1 MSQKQKFKI
10 FIEGKKEGLLKKLV
24 SNTSIQEL
32 RELLK
37 NDITDEHFFVDE
49 ENCKIPKEEEKDFS
63 IHEISSNG
71 NKIYIKKNSNK
82 IFLFLEQNK
91 FDEINA
97 SEDTN
102 LNDLRN
108 LSNKMNDNFIFIQNE
123 ENEQELE
130 IKQNEE
136 EDFQVKDIIKNGI
149 IKIKNKNVL
158 HNSQNII
165 IENND
170 DSKKEIIEDM
180 DKIKKIK

>member
-1 MSQKQKFKI
+1 
-10 FIEGKKEGLLKKLV
+10 
-24 SNTSIQEL
+24 
-32 RELLK
+32 
-37 NDITDEHFFVDE
+37 
-49 ENCKIPKEEEKDFS
+49 
-63 IHEISSNG
+63 
-71 NKIYIKKNSNK
+71 
-82 IFLFLEQNK
+82 
-91 FDEINA
+91 
-97 SEDTN
+97 
-102 LNDLRN
+102 
-108 LSNKMNDNFIFIQNE
+108 MNDNFIFIQNE